1 MGLPW
6 TDPLRRHEG
15 TKTPLYKTRFVA
27 SCLRG
32 VIAMSVASIPILGA
46 RAIGARA
53 FQASGDARLTAE
65 TPSYTVDPVWP
76 KPLPNH
82 WLVGAVAGIAVDS
95 RDHIWITHRP
105 STLQPNETRS
115 IWKAAPPVLEFDQD
129 GALVQAW
136 GGPGAGYEWPQLEHG
151 IYVDAHDNV
160 WLGGGGEKDAQI
172 LEFTRDGTF
181 LRQIGHYGK
190 GRGSNDTENLGGA
203 ATMVVDEGAREL
215 YVADGYVNHRVIVFD
230 AVTGAYKRH
239 WGAYG
244 KAPDDAYFTNA
255 GERLPGPFS
264 GAVQNENKPSQYDPD
279 GPPPPQFRIVHAVR
293 IAKDG
298 LVYVCD
304 RTNDRLQV
312 FRKDGTFVREVFLA
326 RRTFGSGSVWDLA
339 FSPDPGQA
347 FMAVIDGTNQ
357 QVYVLRRDSLEVVDT
372 FGGGGHWAGQFYGA
386 HNIAADSHGNLF
398 ITETYEG
405 KRVQKFVY
413 GDQARLKGSPSSRP
427 EDGARAQATRAEG
440 ARAFQASD
448 PIRTGDYTVR
458 GLKPSDFPRV
468 RKLADNVYTFE
479 QIDPTKRIVTVN
491 NLIVISR
498 EGVLVAE
505 SQGTADNTK
514 KLVAEIARLTPQPIK
529 YVVVGSEHGDHTGG
543 IGAFPSGVTY
553 FAHPFSAPRI
563 KQPTE
568 TVADKKVLNLGGTE
582 IQILFLGRAHTGGDL
597 QVFLPRERILF
608 MSEVFINRIFPSMA
622 NGYPSEWV
630 ETLKRSEALDP
641 IWYVPAHGF
650 VDDAAVLKEEERNY
664 RMAIEKIIAEGTR
677 LHDAKT
683 PVESAAAGARLEPF
697 DGWTRA
703 ANNATSALQRVY
715 AERDGALERR

>member
-1 MGLPW
+1 MW
-6 TDPLRRHEG
+6 FTSTDPPGRHEG
-15 TKTPLYKTRFVA
+15 TKIVLSKKVFVA
-27 SCLRG
+27 SCVRG
-32 VIAMSVASIPILGA
+32 VIVVLIGVV
-46 RAIGARA
+46 GARA
-53 FQASGDARLTAE
+53 FQASD
-65 TPSYTVDPVWP
+65 TPSYTVDPYWP

-105 STLQPNETRS
+105 ATLQPNETRS

-129 GALVQAW
+129 GTLVQAW

-151 IYVDAHDNV
+151 IYVDAQDHV
-160 WLGGGGEKDAQI
+160 WLGGGGEKDAQV
-172 LEFTRDGTF
+172 LEFTRDGKF
-181 LRQIGHYGK
+181 LLQIGHQGK

-203 ATMVVDEGAREL
+203 ATLVVDEAAREL

-230 AVTGAYKRH
+230 ANSGAYKRH

-244 KAPDDAYFTNA
+244 KKPDDAYFSNA

-264 GAVQNENKPSQYDPD
+264 GTVQNENKPSQYDPD

-293 IAKDG
+293 IARDG

-326 RRTFGSGSVWDLA
+326 KRTFGSGSVWDLA
-339 FSPDPGQA
+339 FSPDPEQA
-347 FMAVIDGTNQ
+347 YMAVIDGTNQ
-357 QVYVLRRDSLEVVDT
+357 QVYVLRRDTLETVST

-405 KRVQKFVY
+405 KRIQKFLY
-413 GDQARLKGSPSSRP
+413 SAGDARLKGSRSDSVDR
-427 EDGARAQATRAEG
+427 
-440 ARAFQASD
+440 ARAFQASGLV
-448 PIRTGDYTVR
+448 RTGDYTER
-458 GLKPSDFPRV
+458 GLTPSDFPRV
-468 RKLADNVYTFE
+468 KKLADNVFTFE

-491 NLIVISR
+491 NLIVITR
-498 EGVLVAE
+498 DGVLVADG
-505 SQGTADNTK
+505 QGTADNTK
-514 KLVAEIARLTPQPIK
+514 RLVAEIAKLTPQPIK

-543 IGAFPSGVTY
+543 NAAFPSGVTF

-568 TVADKKVLNLGGTE
+568 PVADRKVLQFGGTE

-597 QVFLPRERILF
+597 QVFLPKEKILY

-630 ETLKRSEALDP
+630 ETLKKAEQLDP

-677 LHDAKT
+677 LHAAKT
-683 PVESAAAGARLEPF
+683 AAENASTGARLEPY

-715 AERDGALERR
+715 RELDGALDRR